1 MKKYLFLIISILFA
15 NLTYA
20 QTSGVIEEELQE
32 VLNQKSDDLISVN
45 IIFKSQ
51 ADTRL
56 FSKID
61 AETRAERREMIIEE
75 LKSFSKKSQTDVMS
89 IIEAEERN
97 GKVAKIRNHWLV
109 NAINCELSRDVIYQ
123 LSTHPDIAIIG
134 YDKKVFLLEDSQLV
148 KNSEKQTISEKAVQ
162 PHITH
167 INADDV
173 WDLGYTGKNVLV
185 ALIDTGADINH
196 IDLKDNLWDGGDEF
210 PNHGYNTYEDNHNIN
225 DGFGHGTHCA
235 GIICGNGSSGTQTGI
250 APDATIMVVKVMD
263 DGGYGGASGIC
274 SGMEFSLEHGAD
286 LFNMSLGIPNASVSA
301 KEMLRN
307 SCINTMQAGIAATVA
322 VGNEGQLQISFPVP
336 RNVRTPGACPPPW
349 IHPDQESNIGGT
361 SCCIAVGAVDFNNN
375 HAPFSSNGPVTWEET
390 SFGDYPYEP
399 GIGLIRPDVCAPGV
413 GILSADPFNSNGHTT
428 MDGTSQAAPCVAG
441 IICLMLE
448 KNPDLLPE
456 DICRIL
462 ETTTLQLTD
471 DKSNLTGSGLVDA
484 LAAIENV
491 EGGDEI
497 EECDAPTN
505 LIASTI
511 DEYSIALSWNAAST
525 AESYDIYRNN
535 DFIKNVTST
544 TYNDGELNPA
554 TEYCYTV
561 VSVCENE
568 ESEHSSQ
575 ACATTNEL
583 IIPCDTPTSLEA
595 TIEENPANFD
605 YNFKVTLT
613 WDEVENAESYIV
625 YMNGEKMDETDTPL
639 YIYGCDEEKTAE
651 FSVMTKCETNESE
664 MSETISVEIKFLD
677 LAEYEKFFGI
687 YPNPAD
693 NILHISTN
701 EKINEVEIYNIV
713 GVSMFKAID
722 NVNNIDITDLFGG
735 IYIVKIR
742 TDKAEIIKRII
753 KK

>member
-1 MKKYLFLIISILFA
+1 MKKYLFLIISILFV

-51 ADTRL
+51 ADTRSL
-56 FSKID
+56 SKID
-61 AETRAERREMIIEE
+61 AETKAERREMIIEE

-134 YDKKVFLLEDSQLV
+134 YDKKVFLLEDSQLMR
-148 KNSEKQTISEKAVQ
+148 NSEKQTISEKSVQ

-462 ETTTLQLTD
+462 ETTTLKLTD

-505 LIASTI
+505 LIANAI

-583 IIPCDTPTSLEA
+583 IIPCDTPTNLNA
-595 TIEENPANFD
+595 VVEENLADNTF
-605 YNFKVTLT
+605 NVTLT
-613 WDEVENAESYIV
+613 WDEVENAESYFV
-625 YMNGEKMDETDTPL
+625 YVNGEEIEETSQSS
-639 YIYGCDEEKTAE
+639 YIYFTEVEGVVQ

-664 MSETISVEIKFLD
+664 MSETITVEIKSQVD
-677 LAEYEKFFGI
+677 LIEYANRFEV
-687 YPNPAD
+687 YPNPVE
-693 NILHISTN
+693 NTLIVETN
-701 EKINEVEIYNIV
+701 DIINEIEICNIV
-713 GVSMFKAID
+713 GISIMNLSENF
-722 NVNNIDITDLFGG
+722 NNIDVTDFSEG
-735 IYIVKIR
+735 IYFIRIR
-742 TDKAEIIKRII
+742 TDKGEIIKRFV
-753 KK
+753 KE